1 MAPLTSEEDVAN
13 IIETNLFQRLWEAGK
28 GEATPDA
35 RPGEIGE
42 AELDLGRG
50 GLRNKS
56 FVEGGRGDSLKSV
69 GSHKIEVKNLKERGS
84 KINVV
89 GGRIFSMET
98 SSEAGQETKEAGQ
111 STKRGELEAGL
122 QLLGGGKVAC
132 LGEPWP

>member
-42 AELDLGRG
+42 AELDLGG
-50 GLRNKS
+50 WGLRNKS
-56 FVEGGRGDSLKSV
+56 FVEGGRVDSLKSV
-69 GSHKIEVKNLKERGS
+69 GPHKIEVKDLKEGGG

-98 SSEAGQETKEAGQ
+98 SSEAGQETEEGEANPAREV
-111 STKRGELEAGL
+111 SSRPASS
-122 QLLGGGKVAC
+122 C
-132 LGEPWP
+132 

>member
-1 MAPLTSEEDVAN
+1 MQAVAPLTSEEDVAN

-42 AELDLGRG
+42 AELDLGG
-50 GLRNKS
+50 KGLRNKS
-56 FVEGGRGDSLKSV
+56 FVEGGRCDSLKSV
-69 GSHKIEVKNLKERGS
+69 GPHKIEVKDLKEGGG

-98 SSEAGQETKEAGQ
+98 SSEAGQETEE
-111 STKRGELEAGL
+111 RGELEAGL
-122 QLLGGGKVAC
+122 QLLGGGKLAC

>member
-1 MAPLTSEEDVAN
+1 MFTGRGGGEAQAVAPLTSGEDVAN
-13 IIETNLFQRLWEAGK
+13 IIEANLFQRLWEAGK

-42 AELDLGRG
+42 AELDLGGR

-56 FVEGGRGDSLKSV
+56 FVEGGRCDSLKSV
-69 GSHKIEVKNLKERGS
+69 GPHKIEVKDLKEGGG

-98 SSEAGQETKEAGQ
+98 SSEAGQETEEA
-111 STKRGELEAGL
+111 EANPVREVSL
-122 QLLGGGKVAC
+122 RPASSC
-132 LGEPWP
+132 

>member
-56 FVEGGRGDSLKSV
+56 FVEGGRVDSLKSV
-69 GSHKIEVKNLKERGS
+69 GPHKIEVKDLKEGGG

-98 SSEAGQETKEAGQ
+98 SSEAGQETEDSEANPVREV
-111 STKRGELEAGL
+111 SSRPASS
-122 QLLGGGKVAC
+122 C
-132 LGEPWP
+132 